1 MNTTTSSRM
10 MNITALPIAPPI
22 MVAETPVS
30 EAPVAETPVVE
41 TPVVET
47 PVEETPVEEVPEA
60 LDSVER
66 AVELVGIPV

>member
-10 MNITALPIAPPI
+10 MNIRALPIAPPI

-30 EAPVAETPVVE
+30 EALVAETL
-41 TPVVET
+41 
-47 PVEETPVEEVPEA
+47 VEEVPEA
-60 LDSVER
+60 VDSVER